1 MRTRSYSYNDEGM
14 GWGMRVGLGIAVLL
28 VVGAVGLSIYAG
40 RVTPARHSVE
50 QVLPD
55 DKFPH

>member
-1 MRTRSYSYNDEGM
+1 MRSRSYSYNDDGM
-14 GWGMRVGLGIAVLL
+14 GWGMRVGLGILALL
-28 VVGAVGLSIYAG
+28 AVGAVALSIYAG

-55 DKFPH
+55 EKFPH